1 MNPAF
6 RVCIGLAAFLGVAA
20 IVYWFTSSYE
30 PAGSILLGIAAITFG
45 FLALVLRS
53 ASRRT
58 PEEQAEEELQIGP
71 TIWPLGFA
79 VSGAVIAIGVIESPW
94 VVVVGVL
101 GFALCAGGWLRAVAR
116 SHSGAHE

>member
-1 MNPAF
+1 VNTAV
-6 RVCIGLAAFLGVAA
+6 RVCIGLGAFLAVAA
-20 IVYWFTSSYE
+20 IVYGFTSHE
-30 PAGSILLGIAAITFG
+30 PAGTILLAIAAITFG

-79 VSGAVIAIGVIESPW
+79 VSGAMIAIGVIESPW
-94 VVVVGVL
+94 VVVVGAL
-101 GFALCAGGWLRAVAR
+101 GFAVCAWGWLRAVTR
-116 SHSGAHE
+116 SHTANH

>member
-1 MNPAF
+1 MNPIF
-6 RVCIGLAAFLGVAA
+6 RVCAGLGIFLGVAA
-20 IVYWFTSSYE
+20 IVYWFTSYE

-53 ASRRT
+53 ASRRA

-79 VSGAVIAIGVIESPW
+79 LSGAVIAIGVIESPW
-94 VVVVGVL
+94 IVVVGVL
-101 GFALCAGGWLRAVAR
+101 GFAVCAWGWLRAVSR
-116 SHSGAHE
+116 SHAAAHD

>member
-1 MNPAF
+1 VNAAF
-6 RVCIGLAAFLGVAA
+6 RVCIGLGSFLAVAA
-20 IVYWFTSSYE
+20 VVYGFTSHE
-30 PAGSILLGIAAITFG
+30 PAGTTLLAIAAITFG

-79 VSGAVIAIGVIESPW
+79 VAGAVIAIGVIASPW

-101 GFALCAGGWLRAVAR
+101 GFAVCAWGWLRAVTR
-116 SHSGAHE
+116 SHAGAHD